1 MGELFLMA
9 ERWLPVCLQNGIE
22 MASKVGR
29 KSEYASFSS

>member
-22 MASKVGR
+22 MASKVGS
-29 KSEYASFSS
+29 KSLFASFFS